1 MRLPM
6 FPLGLVLMPRMPL
19 PLHIFEERYRL
30 MIRHCLAEELPFGV
44 LLHTGTTVQ
53 SVGCL
58 ARIDSVINEY
68 DDGRLDI
75 LTVGT
80 ERFRVTSM
88 FEEEPFLEA
97 EIEVFSDRQEP
108 AETSTLDQL
117 SEQAIA
123 DLSDFAQVAGY
134 EVDTAML
141 ENLSHEELSFLLATT
156 DIFSTEE
163 KQQLIELRS
172 TAERM
177 KRAARALDAG
187 RERRSMT
194 KRIREMLGN
203 DDDEDIDHLFN

>member
-1 MRLPM
+1 MTRVPM

-19 PLHIFEERYRL
+19 PLHIFEERYRD
-30 MIRHCLAEELPFGV
+30 MVARCLEEDEPFGV

-58 ARIDSVINEY
+58 AQIDSVINQY

-80 ERFRVTSM
+80 QRFRVTSM
-88 FEEEPFLEA
+88 HEDLSYLQADIELFTDEPAAEA
-97 EIEVFSDRQEP
+97 ESANI
-108 AETSTLDQL
+108 AELAD
-117 SEQAIA
+117 QAIR
-123 DLSDFAQVAGY
+123 DLDEFARVAGY

-141 ENLSHEELSFLLATT
+141 SGLEPEELSFLLATT
-156 DIFSTEE
+156 DVFSTEE
-163 KQQLIELRS
+163 RQQLIELRS

-177 KRAARALDAG
+177 RRAARALDAG

-194 KRIREMLGN
+194 ERIREMLGK
-203 DDDEDIDHLFN
+203 DDDIDHLFN